1 MRKFA
6 VGLAIIML
14 LAFVG
19 ESAARD
25 NGTAD
30 PLGLI
35 SSAVIQPFWNL
46 GADFTIVE
54 ITSPVWFNNRLHGFW
69 FNAAC
74 NKVVSFPAPVT
85 RNDIHLIDT
94 DLSPIGPGN
103 VNGLLLLARS
113 EDFDN
118 LDPILSPIHSRGHWV
133 SFLGDFIRVVDPI
146 AVQSAETWDKWGNQQ
161 TYSPLRSAASFTNP
175 QELATIANTT
185 IWLVCPSSAVYG
197 AIPTS
202 RDFPVPP
209 ATTSSVIA
217 VIFNNEEPEV
227 DVPLSC
233 SCLTEKQVVRDIDP
247 IYGTAPE
254 SQEDSLVDLW
264 YTELYA
270 YDPGSN
276 KRRFNGGSPMTVEEE
291 QALLLIKELKE
302 PVKAFTGY
310 RAMVLFGT
318 TFAGDDFG
326 RLFHASAG
334 AYLYGDLGGR

>member
-1 MRKFA
+1 
-6 VGLAIIML
+6 ML

-133 SFLGDFIRVVDPI
+133 SFLNDFIRTVDPI
-146 AVQSAETWDKWGNQQ
+146 AVQSAETVDRWGDSQ
-161 TYSPLRSAASFTNP
+161 TYSPLRSAASWTNP
-175 QELATIANTT
+175 EENPGVTASTT
-185 IWLVCPSSAVYG
+185 VWFVCPNSNVYG
-197 AIPTS
+197 TLPPS
-202 RDFPVPP
+202 QGFPVPP
-209 ATTSSVIA
+209 ATVSTLTA
-217 VIFNNEEPEV
+217 VIFNNEKPEV
-227 DVPLSC
+227 DVPFGC
-233 SCLTEKQVVRDIDP
+233 SCLTGKPVATIDP
-247 IYGTAPE
+247 IYLDTPDA
-254 SQEDSLVDLW
+254 QDDSEVLLW
-264 YTELYA
+264 YTEVYA
-270 YDPGSN
+270 YDPGS
-276 KRRFNGGSPMTVEEE
+276 RRKFKNDGVMLEEE
-291 QALLLIKELKE
+291 EASLLLVKETKD
-302 PVKAFTGY
+302 PVPAFTGY
-310 RAMVLFGT
+310 RAIVWSATPFGVFT
-318 TFAGDDFG
+318 PTGDDFS